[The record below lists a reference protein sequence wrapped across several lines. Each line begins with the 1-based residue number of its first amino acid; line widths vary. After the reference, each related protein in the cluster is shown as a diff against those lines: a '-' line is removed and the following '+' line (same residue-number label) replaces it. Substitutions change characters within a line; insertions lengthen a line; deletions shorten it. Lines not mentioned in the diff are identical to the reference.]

1 MKSPTA
7 NSELPAAIIA
17 GLGYLEGD
25 TPSSCEPM
33 PNLEDLKPN
42 LEDLKPNMSALEP
55 GTGPPSTCGQHRHH
69 S

>member
-42 LEDLKPNMSALEP
+42 MSALEP